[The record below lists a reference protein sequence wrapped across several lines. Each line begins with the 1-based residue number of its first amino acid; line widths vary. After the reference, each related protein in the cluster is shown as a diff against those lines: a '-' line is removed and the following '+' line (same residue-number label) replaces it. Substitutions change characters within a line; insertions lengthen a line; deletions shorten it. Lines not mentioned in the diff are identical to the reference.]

1 MNGLYFKGSILNI
14 QITLKLHTGEKFML
28 AIVLIFVFSQV
39 DHFEFSKDVFLHLK
53 LIISSTFP
61 LSITMSHS
69 SQEYIP
75 TIEKSLH
82 SHSSSDSINNKSKAP
97 TVSPVP
103 YWIIAHFQLRRG
115 VFNKSFTM
123 SQSITHHLVW
133 NT

>member
-1 MNGLYFKGSILNI
+1 MDCVLKVVILNI
-14 QITLKLHTGEKFML
+14 QITLKLCTGEKFIL
-28 AIVLIFVFSQV
+28 AIVPISVFFQV
-39 DHFEFSKDVFLHLK
+39 DHFEFRTDIFLHLK

-103 YWIIAHFQLRRG
+103 YWIIAHFKLLRG